1 MKPVAL
7 SAIALALLLHAGGA
21 HAISLMQAYQ
31 AALQNDPTYRSAT
44 HEYESGLENQVL
56 GRAALLPQVSAS
68 YSNSRVEADVVYI
81 TSGIATPS
89 RDLEYRSKSAVLQV
103 RQPVFSLEAIARYHQ
118 GLSQTD
124 YATAV
129 FASRQQEL
137 ILRLAGAYT
146 EALFANTQLHLA
158 EVQRDVYI
166 EQRSVNNRLFEKGE
180 GTRTDMLETEARL
193 DLAEAQVLEA
203 QDNVQTTLAAL
214 SAIVGQEVHAVDDV
228 AAEFRLAPDAV
239 IRFDEWRDI
248 ALRQN
253 PDIIAMQF
261 AVESSRQ
268 EINKARS
275 GHTPR
280 VDLVASYA
288 KNNSDTLNTLNQDSR
303 QKSIGFQMNFP
314 LYSGGAVS
322 ASTRQAVAASEKAK
336 SDQQATTDKVLV
348 ELRKQHAVV
357 VSSVARLR
365 ALDKAVASG
374 TLLVTATEQSIKGG
388 VRINLD
394 LLNAQQQL
402 TTSRRDQAQARYNY
416 LMAMLKMRAAAGVLD
431 AGALREVA
439 AFFR

>member
-1 MKPVAL
+1 VKPVAL
-7 SAIALALLLHAGGA
+7 SAFALASLLHAGGA

-31 AALQNDPTYRSAT
+31 SALQNDPTYRSAT

-56 GRAALLPQVSAS
+56 GRSALLPQVSAS

-81 TSGIATPS
+81 TGGIATPS
-89 RDLEYRSKSAVLQV
+89 RELEYRSKSAVLQV

-118 GLSQTD
+118 GLTQTD

-129 FASRQQEL
+129 FASRKQEL

-146 EALFANTQLHLA
+146 EALFANTQLRLA
-158 EVQRDVYI
+158 EVQREVYV

-180 GTRTDMLETEARL
+180 GTKTDMLETEARL

-214 SAIVGQEVHAVDDV
+214 SAIVGQEVKAVDDV

-239 IRFDEWRDI
+239 IRFDEWRDM

-261 AVESSRQ
+261 AVASSRE

-288 KNNSDTLNTLNQDSR
+288 KNNSDTLNTLNQDSK

-322 ASTRQAVAASEKAK
+322 ASTRQAVAGNEKAK
-336 SDQQATTDKVLV
+336 ADQQATTDKVLV

-357 VSSVARLR
+357 VSSVALLR

-374 TLLVTATEQSIKGG
+374 TMLVTATEQSIKGG

-402 TTSRRDQAQARYNY
+402 TTTRRDQAQARYTY
-416 LMAMLKMRAAAGVLD
+416 LMAMLKLRAAAGVLD
-431 AGALREVA
+431 AEALREVA
-439 AFFR
+439 AYFK

>member
-1 MKPVAL
+1 VKPVAL
-7 SAIALALLLHAGGA
+7 SAIALAALLHAGGA

-31 AALQNDPTYRSAT
+31 SALQNDPTYRSAT

-56 GRAALLPQVSAS
+56 GRSALLPQVSAT

-81 TSGIATPS
+81 TGGIAAPS

-118 GLSQTD
+118 GLSQTN
-124 YATAV
+124 YASAV

-146 EALFANTQLHLA
+146 EALFANTQLRLA
-158 EVQRDVYI
+158 EVQREVYV

-180 GTRTDMLETEARL
+180 GTKTDMLETEARL

-228 AAEFRLAPDAV
+228 VAEFRLAPDAV
-239 IRFDEWRDI
+239 VRFDEWRDI

-261 AVESSRQ
+261 AVESSRE

-288 KNNSDTLNTLNQDSR
+288 KNNSDTLNTLNQDSK

-322 ASTRQAVAASEKAK
+322 ASTRQAVAGSEKAK
-336 SDQQATTDKVLV
+336 ADQQATTDKVLV

-374 TLLVTATEQSIKGG
+374 TMLVTATEQSIKGG

-416 LMAMLKMRAAAGVLD
+416 LMAMLKLRAAAGVLD
-431 AGALREVA
+431 AEALREVA
-439 AFFR
+439 AYFR

>member
-1 MKPVAL
+1 MKSVAPT
-7 SAIALALLLHAGGA
+7 IVVLALLHAGSA

-31 AALQNDPTYRSAT
+31 SALQNDPTYRAAT
-44 HEYESGLENQVL
+44 QEYASGIESEVL
-56 GRAALLPQVSAS
+56 GRSALLPSVSAS
-68 YSNSRVEADVVYI
+68 YSSSRVEADVVYI
-81 TSGIATPS
+81 TNGIETPS
-89 RDLEYRSKSAVLQV
+89 RELEYRSKSAVLQV

-129 FASRQQEL
+129 FASRKQEL

-158 EVQRDVYI
+158 EVQRDVYL
-166 EQRSVNNRLFEKGE
+166 EQRAVNNRLFEKGE
-180 GTRTDMLETEARL
+180 GTKTDMLETEARL

-228 AAEFRLAPDAV
+228 AADFRLAPDAA

-261 AVESSRQ
+261 AVASSRE
-268 EINKARS
+268 EINKARA

-288 KNNSDTLNTLNQDSR
+288 KNNSDTLNTLNQDSK
-303 QKSIGFQMNFP
+303 QKSIGFQINVP

-322 ASTRQAVAASEKAK
+322 AGTRQAVAATEKAK
-336 SDQQATTDKVLV
+336 ADQQATTDKVLV

-374 TLLVTATEQSIKGG
+374 AMLVTATEQSIKGG

-402 TTSRRDQAQARYNY
+402 YTSRRDQAQARYSY
-416 LMAMLKMRAAAGVLD
+416 LLAMLKLRAAAGVLD
-431 AGALREVA
+431 ADALREVA
-439 AFFR
+439 AYFR

>member
-1 MKPVAL
+1 MKPVAVT
-7 SAIALALLLHAGGA
+7 ALALASLLHAGGA

-31 AALQNDPTYRSAT
+31 SALQNDPTYRSAT
-44 HEYESGLENQVL
+44 HEYEAGLENQVL
-56 GRAALLPQVSAS
+56 GRSALLPQVSAS
-68 YSNSRVEADVVYI
+68 YSNSRVDADVVYI
-81 TSGIATPS
+81 TNGIETPS

-103 RQPVFSLEAIARYHQ
+103 RQPVFSLDAIARYHQ

-129 FASRQQEL
+129 FASRKQEL
-137 ILRLAGAYT
+137 ILRLAGTYT
-146 EALFANTQLHLA
+146 EALFANTQLRLA
-158 EVQRDVYI
+158 EVQREVYL

-180 GTRTDMLETEARL
+180 GTKTDMLETEARL

-203 QDNVQTTLAAL
+203 RDNVQTTLAAL
-214 SAIVGQEVHAVDDV
+214 SAVVGQEVTAVDDV

-268 EINKARS
+268 EINKARA

-288 KNNSDTLNTLNQDSR
+288 KNNSDTLNTLNQDSK

-314 LYSGGAVS
+314 LYSGGSVS
-322 ASTRQAVAASEKAK
+322 ASTRQAVAGNEKAK
-336 SDQQATTDKVLV
+336 ADQQATTDKVLV

-402 TTSRRDQAQARYNY
+402 TTTRRDQAQARYTY
-416 LMAMLKMRAAAGVLD
+416 LMAMLKLRAAAGVLD
-431 AGALREVA
+431 AEALREVA
-439 AFFR
+439 AYFR

>member
-1 MKPVAL
+1 VKPVAL
-7 SAIALALLLHAGGA
+7 SAIALASLLHAGGA

-56 GRAALLPQVSAS
+56 GRSALLPQVTAS

-81 TSGIATPS
+81 TGGIASPS

-118 GLSQTD
+118 GLSQTS

-146 EALFANTQLHLA
+146 EALFANTQLRLA
-158 EVQRDVYI
+158 EVQREVYV

-180 GTRTDMLETEARL
+180 GTKTDMLETEARL
-193 DLAEAQVLEA
+193 DLSEAQVLEA

-214 SAIVGQEVHAVDDV
+214 SAIVGQEVKAVDDV

-239 IRFDEWRDI
+239 VRFDEWRDI

-261 AVESSRQ
+261 AVESSRE

-322 ASTRQAVAASEKAK
+322 ASTRQAVAGSEKAK
-336 SDQQATTDKVLV
+336 ADQQATTDKVLV

-374 TLLVTATEQSIKGG
+374 TMLVTATEQSIKGG

-402 TTSRRDQAQARYNY
+402 TTSRRDQAQARYTY
-416 LMAMLKMRAAAGVLD
+416 LMAMLKLRAAAGVLD
-431 AGALREVA
+431 ADALREVA
-439 AFFR
+439 AYFR

>member
-7 SAIALALLLHAGGA
+7 SALALASLLHASGA

-31 AALQNDPTYRSAT
+31 AALLNDPTYRSAT

-56 GRAALLPQVSAS
+56 GRSALLPQVTAS

-81 TSGIATPS
+81 TGGIASPS

-118 GLSQTD
+118 GLSQTS

-146 EALFANTQLHLA
+146 EALFANTQLRLA
-158 EVQRDVYI
+158 EVQREVYV

-180 GTRTDMLETEARL
+180 GTKTDMLETEARL
-193 DLAEAQVLEA
+193 DLSEAQVLEA

-214 SAIVGQEVHAVDDV
+214 SAIVGQEIKAVDDV

-239 IRFDEWRDI
+239 VRFDEWRDI

-261 AVESSRQ
+261 AVESSRE

-322 ASTRQAVAASEKAK
+322 ASTRQAVAGSEKAK
-336 SDQQATTDKVLV
+336 ADQQATTDKVLV

-374 TLLVTATEQSIKGG
+374 TMLVTATEQSIKGG

-402 TTSRRDQAQARYNY
+402 TTSRRDQAQARYTY
-416 LMAMLKMRAAAGVLD
+416 LMAMLKLRAAAGVLD
-431 AGALREVA
+431 ADALREVA
-439 AFFR
+439 AYFR

>member
-1 MKPVAL
+1 VKPVAL
-7 SAIALALLLHAGGA
+7 SAFALASLLHAGGA

-31 AALQNDPTYRSAT
+31 SALQNDPTYRSAT

-56 GRAALLPQVSAS
+56 GRSALLPQVSAS

-81 TSGIATPS
+81 TGGIATPS
-89 RDLEYRSKSAVLQV
+89 RELEYRSKSAVLQV

-118 GLSQTD
+118 GLTQTD

-129 FASRQQEL
+129 FASRKQEL

-146 EALFANTQLHLA
+146 EALFANTQLRLA
-158 EVQRDVYI
+158 EVQREVYV

-180 GTRTDMLETEARL
+180 GTKTDMLETEARL

-214 SAIVGQEVHAVDDV
+214 SAIVGQEVKAVDDV

-239 IRFDEWRDI
+239 IRFDEWRDM

-261 AVESSRQ
+261 AVASSRE

-288 KNNSDTLNTLNQDSR
+288 KNNSDTLNTLNQDSK

-322 ASTRQAVAASEKAK
+322 ASTRQAVAGNEKAK
-336 SDQQATTDKVLV
+336 ADQQATTDKVLV

-374 TLLVTATEQSIKGG
+374 TMLVTATEQSIKGG

-402 TTSRRDQAQARYNY
+402 TTTRRDQAQARYTY
-416 LMAMLKMRAAAGVLD
+416 LMAMLKLRAAAGVLD
-431 AGALREVA
+431 AEALREVA
-439 AFFR
+439 AYFR

>member
-1 MKPVAL
+1 MKPVAPTIFIL
-7 SAIALALLLHAGGA
+7 TLLHAGSA

-31 AALQNDPTYRSAT
+31 SALQNDPTYRAAT
-44 HEYESGLENQVL
+44 HEYASGIESQVL
-56 GRAALLPQVSAS
+56 GRSALLPSVSAS

-81 TSGIATPS
+81 TNGIETPS
-89 RDLEYRSKSAVLQV
+89 RELEYRSKSAVVQV

-118 GLSQTD
+118 GLAQTD

-129 FASRQQEL
+129 FASRKQEL

-146 EALFANTQLHLA
+146 EALFANTQLRLA
-158 EVQRDVYI
+158 EVQRDVYL
-166 EQRSVNNRLFEKGE
+166 EQRAVNNRLFEKGE
-180 GTRTDMLETEARL
+180 GTKTDMLETEARL

-214 SAIVGQEVHAVDDV
+214 SAIVGQEVNAVDDV
-228 AAEFRLAPDAV
+228 AAEFRLAPDAA

-261 AVESSRQ
+261 AVTSSRE
-268 EINKARS
+268 EINKARA

-288 KNNSDTLNTLNQDSR
+288 KNNSDTLNTLNQDSK
-303 QKSIGFQMNFP
+303 QKSIGFQINVP

-322 ASTRQAVAASEKAK
+322 AGTRQAVAATEKAK
-336 SDQQATTDKVLV
+336 ADQQATTDKVLV

-374 TLLVTATEQSIKGG
+374 AMLVTATEQSIKGG

-402 TTSRRDQAQARYNY
+402 YTSRRDQAQARYSY
-416 LMAMLKMRAAAGVLD
+416 LLAMLKLRAAAGVLD
-431 AGALREVA
+431 ADALRDVA
-439 AFFR
+439 AYFR

>member
-7 SAIALALLLHAGGA
+7 SAIALASLLHAGGA

-31 AALQNDPTYRSAT
+31 SALQNDPTYRSAI

-56 GRAALLPQVSAS
+56 GRSALLPQVSAS

-81 TSGIATPS
+81 TGGIATPS
-89 RDLEYRSKSAVLQV
+89 RELEYRSKSAVLQV

-118 GLSQTD
+118 GLSQTN

-146 EALFANTQLHLA
+146 EALFANTQLRLA
-158 EVQRDVYI
+158 EVQREVYV

-180 GTRTDMLETEARL
+180 GTKTDMLETEARL

-203 QDNVQTTLAAL
+203 LDNVQTTLATL
-214 SAIVGQEVHAVDDV
+214 SAIVGQEVQAVDDV

-239 IRFDEWRDI
+239 IRFDEWRDM

-261 AVESSRQ
+261 AVASSRE

-288 KNNSDTLNTLNQDSR
+288 KNNSDTLNTLNQDSK

-322 ASTRQAVAASEKAK
+322 ASTRQAVAGSEKAK
-336 SDQQATTDKVLV
+336 ADQQATTDKVLV

-374 TLLVTATEQSIKGG
+374 TMLVTATEQSIKGG

-402 TTSRRDQAQARYNY
+402 TTTRRDQAQARYTY
-416 LMAMLKMRAAAGVLD
+416 LMAMLKLRAAAGVLD
-431 AGALREVA
+431 AEALREVA
-439 AFFR
+439 AYFR

>member
-7 SAIALALLLHAGGA
+7 SAIALAALLHAGGA

-31 AALQNDPTYRSAT
+31 SALQNDPTYRSAT

-56 GRAALLPQVSAS
+56 GRSALLPQVSAT

-81 TSGIATPS
+81 TGGIAAPS

-118 GLSQTD
+118 GLSQTN
-124 YATAV
+124 YASAV

-146 EALFANTQLHLA
+146 EALFANTQLRLA
-158 EVQRDVYI
+158 EVQREVYV

-180 GTRTDMLETEARL
+180 GTKTDMLETEARL

-228 AAEFRLAPDAV
+228 VAEFRLAPDAV
-239 IRFDEWRDI
+239 VRFDEWRDI

-261 AVESSRQ
+261 AVESSRE

-288 KNNSDTLNTLNQDSR
+288 KNNSDTLNTLNQDSK

-322 ASTRQAVAASEKAK
+322 ASTRQAVAGSEKAK
-336 SDQQATTDKVLV
+336 ADQQATTDKVLV

-374 TLLVTATEQSIKGG
+374 TMLVTATEQSIKGG

-416 LMAMLKMRAAAGVLD
+416 LMAMLKLRAAAGVLD
-431 AGALREVA
+431 AEALREVA
-439 AFFR
+439 AYFR

>member
-1 MKPVAL
+1 MKPVAPTIFML
-7 SAIALALLLHAGGA
+7 TLLHAGSA

-31 AALQNDPTYRSAT
+31 SALQNDPTYRAAT
-44 HEYESGLENQVL
+44 HEYASGIESEVL
-56 GRAALLPQVSAS
+56 GRSALLPSVSAS

-81 TSGIATPS
+81 TNGIETPS
-89 RDLEYRSKSAVLQV
+89 RELEYRSKSAVVQV

-118 GLSQTD
+118 GLWQTD
-124 YATAV
+124 YSTAV
-129 FASRQQEL
+129 FASRKQEL
-137 ILRLAGAYT
+137 ILRLAGSYT
-146 EALFANTQLHLA
+146 EALFANTQLRLA
-158 EVQRDVYI
+158 EVQRDVYL
-166 EQRSVNNRLFEKGE
+166 EQRAVNNRLFEKGE

-228 AAEFRLAPDAV
+228 AAEFRLAPDAA

-261 AVESSRQ
+261 AVASSRE
-268 EINKARS
+268 EINKARA

-288 KNNSDTLNTLNQDSR
+288 KNNSDTLNTLNQDSK
-303 QKSIGFQMNFP
+303 QKSIGFQINVP
-314 LYSGGAVS
+314 LYAGGAVS
-322 ASTRQAVAASEKAK
+322 AGTRQAVAATEKAK
-336 SDQQATTDKVLV
+336 ADQQATTDKVLV

-374 TLLVTATEQSIKGG
+374 AMLVTATEQSIRGG

-402 TTSRRDQAQARYNY
+402 YTSRRDQAQARYSY
-416 LMAMLKMRAAAGVLD
+416 LLAMLKLRAAAGVLD
-431 AGALREVA
+431 ADALREVA
-439 AFFR
+439 AYFR

>member
-1 MKPVAL
+1 MKPVAPTIFIL
-7 SAIALALLLHAGGA
+7 TLLHAGSA

-31 AALQNDPTYRSAT
+31 SALQNDPTYRAAT
-44 HEYESGLENQVL
+44 HEYASGIESEVL
-56 GRAALLPQVSAS
+56 GRSALLPSVSAS

-81 TSGIATPS
+81 TNGIETPS
-89 RDLEYRSKSAVLQV
+89 RELEYRSKSAVVQV

-118 GLSQTD
+118 GLAQTD

-129 FASRQQEL
+129 FASRKQEL

-146 EALFANTQLHLA
+146 EALFANTQLRLA
-158 EVQRDVYI
+158 EVQRDVYL
-166 EQRSVNNRLFEKGE
+166 EQRAVNNRLFEKGE

-203 QDNVQTTLAAL
+203 KDNVQTTLAAL
-214 SAIVGQEVHAVDDV
+214 SAIVGQEVNAVDDV
-228 AAEFRLAPDAV
+228 AAEFRLAPDAA

-261 AVESSRQ
+261 AVASSRE
-268 EINKARS
+268 EINKARA

-288 KNNSDTLNTLNQDSR
+288 KNNSDTLNTLNQDSK
-303 QKSIGFQMNFP
+303 QKSIGFQINVP

-322 ASTRQAVAASEKAK
+322 AGTRQAVAATEKAK
-336 SDQQATTDKVLV
+336 ADQQATTDKVLV

-365 ALDKAVASG
+365 ALDKAVAAG
-374 TLLVTATEQSIKGG
+374 AMLVTATEQCIKGG

-402 TTSRRDQAQARYNY
+402 YTSRRDQAQARYSY
-416 LMAMLKMRAAAGVLD
+416 LLAMLKLRAAAGVLD
-431 AGALREVA
+431 VDALREVA
-439 AFFR
+439 AYFR

>member
-1 MKPVAL
+1 MKPVAPSIL
-7 SAIALALLLHAGGA
+7 LLALLYAGSA
-21 HAISLMQAYQ
+21 HAVSLMQAYQ
-31 AALQNDPTYRSAT
+31 AALQNDPGYRAAT
-44 HEYESGLENQVL
+44 FEYASGIENEVL
-56 GRAALLPQVSAS
+56 GRSALLPAVSAS
-68 YSNSRVEADVVYI
+68 YSSSRVEADVVYI
-81 TSGIATPS
+81 TNGIESPT
-89 RDLEYRSKSAVLQV
+89 RELDYRSKAAVLQV

-118 GLSQTD
+118 GLAQTS

-129 FASRQQEL
+129 FASRKQEL

-146 EALFANTQLHLA
+146 EALFANTQLRLA
-158 EVQRDVYI
+158 EVQRDVFI
-166 EQRSVNNRLFEKGE
+166 EQRAVNTRLFDKGE

-214 SAIVGQEVHAVDDV
+214 SAIVGQQVNSVDDV
-228 AAEFRLAPDAV
+228 AAEFRLAPDAAL
-239 IRFDEWRDI
+239 RFDEWRDI

-261 AVESSRQ
+261 AVESSK
-268 EINKARS
+268 EDINKARA

-288 KNNSDTLNTLNQDSR
+288 KNNSDTLNTLNQDSK
-303 QKSIGFQMNFP
+303 QKSIGFQVNIP

-322 ASTRQAVAASEKAK
+322 ASSRQAVAATEKAK
-336 SDQQATTDKVLV
+336 ADQQATTDKVLV

-374 TLLVTATEQSIKGG
+374 TMLVTATEQSIKGG

-394 LLNAQQQL
+394 LLNARQQL
-402 TTSRRDQAQARYNY
+402 YTSRRDQAQARYGY
-416 LMAMLKMRAAAGVLD
+416 LLAMLKLRSAAGVLD
-431 AGALREVA
+431 ADALREVA
-439 AFFR
+439 AYFR

>member
-1 MKPVAL
+1 ML
-7 SAIALALLLHAGGA
+7 TLLHAGSA

-31 AALQNDPTYRSAT
+31 SALQNDPTYRAAT
-44 HEYESGLENQVL
+44 HEYASGIESEVL
-56 GRAALLPQVSAS
+56 GRSALLPSVSAS

-81 TSGIATPS
+81 TNGIETPS
-89 RDLEYRSKSAVLQV
+89 RELEYRSKSAVVQV

-118 GLSQTD
+118 GLAQTD

-129 FASRQQEL
+129 FASRKQEL
-137 ILRLAGAYT
+137 ILRLAGSYT
-146 EALFANTQLHLA
+146 EALFANTQLRLA
-158 EVQRDVYI
+158 EVQRDVYL
-166 EQRSVNNRLFEKGE
+166 EQRAVNNRLFEKGE
-180 GTRTDMLETEARL
+180 GTKTDMLETEARL

-203 QDNVQTTLAAL
+203 KDNVQTTLAAL
-214 SAIVGQEVHAVDDV
+214 SAIVGQEVNAVDDV
-228 AAEFRLAPDAV
+228 AAEFRLAPDAA

-261 AVESSRQ
+261 AVASSRE
-268 EINKARS
+268 EINKARA

-288 KNNSDTLNTLNQDSR
+288 KNNSDTLNTLNQDSK
-303 QKSIGFQMNFP
+303 QKSIGFQINVP

-322 ASTRQAVAASEKAK
+322 AGTRQAVAATEKAK
-336 SDQQATTDKVLV
+336 ADQQATTDKVLV

-374 TLLVTATEQSIKGG
+374 AMLVTATEQSIKGG

-402 TTSRRDQAQARYNY
+402 YTSRRDQAQARYSY
-416 LMAMLKMRAAAGVLD
+416 LLAMLKLRAAAGVLD
-431 AGALREVA
+431 ADALRDVA
-439 AFFR
+439 AYFR

>member
-1 MKPVAL
+1 M
-7 SAIALALLLHAGGA
+7 
-21 HAISLMQAYQ
+21 
-31 AALQNDPTYRSAT
+31 
-44 HEYESGLENQVL
+44 
-56 GRAALLPQVSAS
+56 
-68 YSNSRVEADVVYI
+68 
-81 TSGIATPS
+81 
-89 RDLEYRSKSAVLQV
+89 
-103 RQPVFSLEAIARYHQ
+103 
-118 GLSQTD
+118 
-124 YATAV
+124 
-129 FASRQQEL
+129 
-137 ILRLAGAYT
+137 
-146 EALFANTQLHLA
+146 
-158 EVQRDVYI
+158 QRDVYL
-166 EQRSVNNRLFEKGE
+166 EQRAVNNRLFEKGE

-214 SAIVGQEVHAVDDV
+214 SAIVGQEVNAVDDV
-228 AAEFRLAPDAV
+228 AAEFRLAPDAA

-261 AVESSRQ
+261 AVASSRE
-268 EINKARS
+268 EINKARA

-288 KNNSDTLNTLNQDSR
+288 KNNSDTLNTLNQDSK
-303 QKSIGFQMNFP
+303 QKSIGFQINVP

-322 ASTRQAVAASEKAK
+322 AGTRQAVAATEKAK
-336 SDQQATTDKVLV
+336 ADQQATTDKVLV

-374 TLLVTATEQSIKGG
+374 AMLVTATEQSIKGG

-402 TTSRRDQAQARYNY
+402 YTSRRDQAQARYSY
-416 LMAMLKMRAAAGVLD
+416 LLAMLKLRAAAGVLD
-431 AGALREVA
+431 ADALREVA
-439 AFFR
+439 AYFR

>member
-1 MKPVAL
+1 ML
-7 SAIALALLLHAGGA
+7 TLLHAGSA

-31 AALQNDPTYRSAT
+31 SALQNDPTYRAAT
-44 HEYESGLENQVL
+44 HEYASGIESEVL
-56 GRAALLPQVSAS
+56 GRSALLPSVSAS

-81 TSGIATPS
+81 TNGIETPS
-89 RDLEYRSKSAVLQV
+89 RELEYRSKSAVVQV

-118 GLSQTD
+118 GLAQTD

-129 FASRQQEL
+129 FASRKQEL
-137 ILRLAGAYT
+137 ILRLAGSYT
-146 EALFANTQLHLA
+146 EALFANTQLRLA
-158 EVQRDVYI
+158 EVQRDVYL
-166 EQRSVNNRLFEKGE
+166 EQRAVNNRLFEKGE
-180 GTRTDMLETEARL
+180 GTKTDMLETEARL

-214 SAIVGQEVHAVDDV
+214 SAIVGQEVNAVDDV
-228 AAEFRLAPDAV
+228 AAEFRLAPDAA

-261 AVESSRQ
+261 AVASSRE
-268 EINKARS
+268 EINKARA

-288 KNNSDTLNTLNQDSR
+288 KNNSDTLNTLNQDSK
-303 QKSIGFQMNFP
+303 QKSIGFQINVP

-322 ASTRQAVAASEKAK
+322 AGTRQAVAATEKAK
-336 SDQQATTDKVLV
+336 ADQQATTDKVLV

-374 TLLVTATEQSIKGG
+374 AMLVTATEQSIKGG

-402 TTSRRDQAQARYNY
+402 YTSRRDQAQARYSY
-416 LMAMLKMRAAAGVLD
+416 LLAMLKLRAAAGVLD
-431 AGALREVA
+431 ADALRDVA
-439 AFFR
+439 AYFR

>member
-1 MKPVAL
+1 VKPVAL
-7 SAIALALLLHAGGA
+7 SAIALASLLHAGGA

-31 AALQNDPTYRSAT
+31 SALQNDPTYRSAT
-44 HEYESGLENQVL
+44 HEYESGQENQVL
-56 GRAALLPQVSAS
+56 GRSALLPQVSAT

-81 TSGIATPS
+81 TGGIAAPS

-129 FASRQQEL
+129 FASRKQEL

-146 EALFANTQLHLA
+146 EALFANTQLRLA
-158 EVQRDVYI
+158 EVQREVYV

-180 GTRTDMLETEARL
+180 GTKTDMLETEARL

-214 SAIVGQEVHAVDDV
+214 SAIVGQEVKAVDDV
-228 AAEFRLAPDAV
+228 APEFRLTPDAV
-239 IRFDEWRDI
+239 VRFDEWRDI

-261 AVESSRQ
+261 AVASSRE

-288 KNNSDTLNTLNQDSR
+288 KNNSDTLNTLNQDSK

-322 ASTRQAVAASEKAK
+322 ASTRQAVAGSEKAK
-336 SDQQATTDKVLV
+336 ADQQATTDKVLV

-374 TLLVTATEQSIKGG
+374 TMLVTATEQSIKGG

-416 LMAMLKMRAAAGVLD
+416 LMAMLKLRAAAGVLD
-431 AGALREVA
+431 ADALREVA
-439 AFFR
+439 AYFR

>member
-1 MKPVAL
+1 MKPVAATIFIL
-7 SAIALALLLHAGGA
+7 TLLHAGSA

-31 AALQNDPTYRSAT
+31 SALQNDPTYRAAT
-44 HEYESGLENQVL
+44 HEYASGIESEVL
-56 GRAALLPQVSAS
+56 GRSALLPSVSAS

-81 TSGIATPS
+81 TNGIETPS
-89 RDLEYRSKSAVLQV
+89 RELEYRSKSAVVQV

-118 GLSQTD
+118 GLAQTD

-129 FASRQQEL
+129 FASRKQEL
-137 ILRLAGAYT
+137 ILRLAGSYT
-146 EALFANTQLHLA
+146 EALFANTQLRLA
-158 EVQRDVYI
+158 EVQRDVYL
-166 EQRSVNNRLFEKGE
+166 EQRAVNNRLFEKGE
-180 GTRTDMLETEARL
+180 GTKTDMLETEARL

-203 QDNVQTTLAAL
+203 KDNVQTTLAAL
-214 SAIVGQEVHAVDDV
+214 SAIVGQEVNAVDDV
-228 AAEFRLAPDAV
+228 AAEFRLAPDAA

-261 AVESSRQ
+261 AVASSRE
-268 EINKARS
+268 EINKARA

-288 KNNSDTLNTLNQDSR
+288 KNNSDTLNTLNQDSK
-303 QKSIGFQMNFP
+303 QKSIGFQINVP
-314 LYSGGAVS
+314 LYAGGAVS
-322 ASTRQAVAASEKAK
+322 AGTRQAVAATEKAK
-336 SDQQATTDKVLV
+336 ADQQATTDKVLV

-374 TLLVTATEQSIKGG
+374 TMLVTATEQSIKGG

-402 TTSRRDQAQARYNY
+402 YTSRRDQAQARYSY
-416 LMAMLKMRAAAGVLD
+416 LLAMLKLRAAAGVLD
-431 AGALREVA
+431 ADALREVA
-439 AFFR
+439 AYFR